1 MTQEVRPMLCRLW
14 SLRLWGDRS
23 LIVLFFFL
31 QRKIRFQLRFC
42 VFFFF
47 QLLLLQFPSRQWRA
61 CGGISF
67 PPHKGFQVARGSPA
81 RTNCKVRVLGVPH
94 QQAENVAQFP
104 RQLLIKNLNSKRQE
118 KYNIQSPMKNAK
130 TRNVRFASTLA
141 SYKVTQAQTKERQ

>member
-1 MTQEVRPMLCRLW
+1 MPTVVSETVGRQKFDRLVFLPLEKDQILVKILCL
-14 SLRLWGDRS
+14 
-23 LIVLFFFL
+23 
-31 QRKIRFQLRFC
+31 
-42 VFFFF
+42 FFF

-81 RTNCKVRVLGVPH
+81 RTNCKVRMLGVPH